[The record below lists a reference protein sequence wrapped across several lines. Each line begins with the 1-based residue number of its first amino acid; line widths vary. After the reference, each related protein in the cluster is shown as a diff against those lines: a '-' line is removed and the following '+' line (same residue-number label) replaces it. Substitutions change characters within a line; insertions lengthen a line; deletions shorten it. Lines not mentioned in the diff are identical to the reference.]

1 MGKQGKG
8 KLKKEVKRV
17 KQKDKGSQPN
27 RLGQLSLGQARLGKL
42 NLFKT
47 AYYQMNKT
55 NFKKERQRDRTDRQM
70 LISDK

>member
-27 RLGQLSLGQARLGKL
+27 RLG
-42 NLFKT
+42 
-47 AYYQMNKT
+47 
-55 NFKKERQRDRTDRQM
+55 
-70 LISDK
+70 